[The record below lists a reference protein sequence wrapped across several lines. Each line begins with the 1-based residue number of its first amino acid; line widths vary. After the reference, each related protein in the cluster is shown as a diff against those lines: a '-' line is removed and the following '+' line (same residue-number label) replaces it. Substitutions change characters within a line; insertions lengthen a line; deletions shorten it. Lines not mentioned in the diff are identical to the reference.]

1 MARPKRISV
10 RSRNAEF
17 QQILAIKQNRQK
29 RQAAR
34 AFWVEGVRSIDR
46 VLLYGWTVR
55 SILVSDSSGSPGSK
69 GAPLSS
75 WAKGVL
81 QRSGA
86 QSIYELTGELMA
98 ELSDKDE
105 PSELCALIEMPP
117 DDLARIPMRPGL
129 RVVVLDRPGNPGN
142 LGTILRSCDAFGI
155 DGVILSGHA
164 VDLYD
169 PLTVRASVGSL
180 FAIPAVRIAA
190 HTELLP
196 WFKRLKAELGLR
208 ILGSSA
214 RADLPIRGADLGPAT
229 ALILGNETRGM
240 SRAYRDLCDL
250 TVTIPISGSATSLNV
265 SCAAAVLLY
274 EMSLRPR
281 SVL

>member
-1 MARPKRISV
+1 MARTKRIVV
-10 RSRNAEF
+10 RTRNSEF
-17 QQILAIKQNRQK
+17 QQIQAIKQNRQK

-46 VLLYGWTVR
+46 VLEYGWTVR
-55 SILVSDSSGSPGSK
+55 SIYFSK
-69 GAPLSS
+69 DRPLSS
-75 WAKGVL
+75 WARGVL

-86 QSIYELTGELMA
+86 QALYELTGELMA
-98 ELSDKDE
+98 ALSDKDE
-105 PSELCALIEMPP
+105 PSELCALVETPA
-117 DDLARIPMRPGL
+117 DDLERIPVRPGL

-155 DGVILSGHA
+155 DGLILSGHA

-180 FAIPAVRIAA
+180 FAIPAVRVASHA
-190 HTELLP
+190 ELLP
-196 WFKRLKAELGLR
+196 WFKRLKEEVGLK
-208 ILGSSA
+208 IVGSSA
-214 RADLPIRGADLGPAT
+214 RADLPIRGVETGPAT

-240 SRAYRDLCDL
+240 SRAYRDLCDV
-250 TVTIPISGSATSLNV
+250 TVTIPIAGSATSLNV

-274 EMSLRPR
+274 ELSLRPR
-281 SVL
+281 PVP